1 MERQVHETRT
11 YEYGE
16 TRHERIYIQQ
26 DNARP
31 HSVLSEPD
39 LLEACTSGGFD
50 LQLINQPPSS
60 PDTNILDL
68 GFFSS
73 IQSLQDR
80 TRARTT
86 DELMNEVNLA

>member
-1 MERQVHETRT
+1 MLIDNVIPAIKQKWPA
-11 YEYGE
+11 G

-50 LQLINQPPSS
+50 LQLINQPPNS

-68 GFFSS
+68 G
-73 IQSLQDR
+73 
-80 TRARTT
+80 
-86 DELMNEVNLA
+86 